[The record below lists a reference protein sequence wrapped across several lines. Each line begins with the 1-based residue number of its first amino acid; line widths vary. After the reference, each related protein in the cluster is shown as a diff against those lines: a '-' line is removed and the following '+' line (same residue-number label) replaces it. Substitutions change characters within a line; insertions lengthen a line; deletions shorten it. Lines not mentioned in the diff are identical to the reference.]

1 MTGYSLIVAKEG
13 CHLGLGRLGFFP
25 PHLSAAMPAAHN
37 ASCVVCAAAP
47 GKYTC
52 PYCMEN
58 TCSLAC
64 FRIHKSEASCAK
76 ARSEHERA
84 STWGPASLLAR
95 SRGDVS
101 RFVPMRDYDYN
112 QMMQDYQFLSQVG
125 RVVTSAGRELT
136 DSNLVSDDKSKPG
149 PPRRLTASQQRREQL
164 AKQLGFQRLPIML
177 LPNGM
182 SKRKQNRTSWES
194 KYVCITLTDTQ
205 KAAHGFHCTIFISL
219 RKSE

>member
-1 MTGYSLIVAKEG
+1 
-13 CHLGLGRLGFFP
+13 
-25 PHLSAAMPAAHN
+25 
-37 ASCVVCAAAP
+37 
-47 GKYTC
+47 
-52 PYCMEN
+52 
-58 TCSLAC
+58 
-64 FRIHKSEASCAK
+64 
-76 ARSEHERA
+76 
-84 STWGPASLLAR
+84 
-95 SRGDVS
+95 
-101 RFVPMRDYDYN
+101 
-112 QMMQDYQFLSQVG
+112 MQDYQFLSQVG

-136 DSNLVSDDKSKPG
+136 DSNMVSDDKSKPG